1 MLISPLL
8 YIKWF
13 SVDVLIS
20 VVNWHWAWSIYSFV
34 WELLKLPLSFWVT
47 RKKEKRKRI
56 QIVSELFSAL
66 SWPAGHQAKLDIPG
80 DRVRSIRLRGRHCCA
95 AKEAI
100 ANTRFVRKMHYLA
113 WEVLSRWPGRHSP
126 SDSSW
131 KSPFNSSD
139 PSGLSRAAWQNVQVL
154 VSLGLLSVGDAKL
167 MPTKESVYGGEA
179 SQKI

>member
-1 MLISPLL
+1 M
-8 YIKWF
+8 
-13 SVDVLIS
+13 
-20 VVNWHWAWSIYSFV
+20 
-34 WELLKLPLSFWVT
+34 T

-113 WEVLSRWPGRHSP
+113 WKVLSRWPGRHSP

-139 PSGLSRAAWQNVQVL
+139 PSGLSRVAWRNVQVL